1 MHKKLF
7 HGVLRGLTKRS
18 FVSQKSSFE
27 RLRFIDSSTCSQF
40 IGLTDTILYILLH
53 EGSNNNLSFQAAE
66 HIEYSYQLKA
76 TTTTTTKQL
85 LLHGMKKNIASSIN
99 QSMNQSI
106 TSSGNIFLNDQA
118 IQHRSLF
125 HYFITSYNATATKV

>member
-76 TTTTTTKQL
+76 TTTTTTTTTKQL

-118 IQHRSLF
+118 IRHRSLF
-125 HYFITSYNATATKV
+125 HYFIQRHSN